1 MSRPLAYCH
10 VPQIELIFLSSIQ
23 GGRAH
28 GPKPRNPKTK
38 IQRKVV
44 DLGKRIALSTKYAQR
59 QMLVVDSLSMESDAT
74 GDLAKALASNGLKGR
89 MVLLV
94 YGNEEPEVN
103 LIQAAM
109 PYRRVL
115 PIAARDVDVFNL
127 LKYDTVVL
135 DTAAVVVL
143 EAMLGRK

>member
-1 MSRPLAYCH
+1 MTGL
-10 VPQIELIFLSSIQ
+10 LSNLWNSPDVIPS

-28 GPKPRNPKTK
+28 GPKPRNPATK

-44 DLGKRIALSTKYAQR
+44 DLAKRIALSTKYAQR
-59 QMLVVDSLSMESDAT
+59 QLVVVDSLSMQTDKTKQLHE
-74 GDLAKALASNGLKGR
+74 ALAAHELVGR

-115 PIAARDVDVFNL
+115 PIAARDVDVFNI
-127 LKYDTVVL
+127 LKFDTVVL
-135 DTAAVVVL
+135 DTDAVVVL
-143 EAMLGRK
+143 EEMLGRTAA